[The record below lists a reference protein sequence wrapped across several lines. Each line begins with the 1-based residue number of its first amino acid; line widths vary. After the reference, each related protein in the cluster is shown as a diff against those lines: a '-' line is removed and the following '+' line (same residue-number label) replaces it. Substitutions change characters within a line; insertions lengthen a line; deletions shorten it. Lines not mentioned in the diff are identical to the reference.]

1 MDALD
6 KHVIKTALE
15 TLRAAGGTG
24 LKKAALLSQIDLA
37 AGAPTTNEQREQ
49 AFQMLK
55 ERGWITSYMEPIW
68 HDQRWILTE
77 RGMDVREKLL
87 GWHFVFR
94 LALYLAVGALVA
106 LSFAYG
112 INGGGAFAYA
122 NF

>member
-49 AFQMLK
+49 AFQMMK
-55 ERGWITSYMEPIW
+55 ERGWITFYMEPIW
-68 HDQRWILTE
+68 HDQRWTITE
-77 RGMDVREKLL
+77 RGMT
-87 GWHFVFR
+87 
-94 LALYLAVGALVA
+94 ALEGM
-106 LSFAYG
+106 
-112 INGGGAFAYA
+112 
-122 NF
+122 

>member
-49 AFQMLK
+49 AFTLMRD
-55 ERGWITSYMEPIW
+55 RGWITSSMEPIW
-68 HDQRWILTE
+68 HDQRWTITE
-77 RGMDVREKLL
+77 RGMT
-87 GWHFVFR
+87 
-94 LALYLAVGALVA
+94 ALEGM
-106 LSFAYG
+106 
-112 INGGGAFAYA
+112 
-122 NF
+122 